1 MTNLSVIISSN
12 KSFDK
17 IKNIIN
23 FTSKNNKVSEII
35 VIGPRIK
42 NDLIFIN
49 NTSIHKKN
57 SFKVPSKCIDIA
69 INSITNKYFCSIPDD
84 ITFDVT
90 NPFDQLFELKMK
102 HKNKI
107 FSTRYFINGEN
118 NTHELY
124 LDNKFNL
131 KDYYKNLIIPLC
143 PIIDKDDFLKVKG
156 IDHNIIHSYWDVDLI
171 LKILEVKKYEICF
184 SYIALNEYKD
194 SRPTLYSIYGQVDK
208 YYFYKKWQNRISN
221 KKYIFPK
228 INLKK
233 VLHKWKFNNYFL
245 YNIMSLKIFEY
256 FTFQYN
262 KNLLRRFN

>member
-12 KSFDK
+12 KSYYK
-17 IKNIIN
+17 LKNIIN

-35 VIGPRIK
+35 IIGPNVK
-42 NDLIFIN
+42 NDLLFIN

-57 SFKVPSKCIDIA
+57 SFESPSKCLNFA
-69 INSITNKYFCSIPDD
+69 INSITNRYFCSIPDD
-84 ITFDVT
+84 ITFDVI
-90 NPFDQLFELKMK
+90 NPFDQLFELKIQ

-124 LDNKFNL
+124 LDNKYNL
-131 KDYYKNLIIPLC
+131 KDYYKNLVIPLC

-156 IDHNIIHSYWDVDLI
+156 IDQNIIHSYWDVDLI

-194 SRPTLYSIYGQVDK
+194 SRPTLYSIYGQIDK
-208 YYFYKKWQNRISN
+208 YYFYKKWKSKISN
-221 KKYIFPK
+221 KKYNFPK
-228 INLKK
+228 IDLKK
-233 VLHKWKFNNYFL
+233 VFHKWKFKNLFF

-256 FTFQYN
+256 LIFQYN
-262 KNLLRRFN
+262 KRLFRKFN